1 VLKSANLSIDSFI
14 RKTRSA
20 RIQLV
25 TCRETMTRESRD
37 IDTGTMVKSANE
49 HRYMVVHKCKK
60 RRFLPHSFFF
70 PPEELL
76 SGPDTSTS
84 RAD

>member
-1 VLKSANLSIDSFI
+1 MLKSANLSIGSFI

-60 RRFLPHSFFF
+60 EMISSSLFLF
-70 PPEELL
+70 PSERISLH
-76 SGPDTSTS
+76 T
-84 RAD
+84 